1 MIVLYGGK
9 RSRASIVQWY
19 LEELGQPYQFA
30 CLDLQQG
37 EQLQAAFLQINPMG
51 KVPAIVEGE
60 FCLWES
66 GAILLYL
73 AEMYDEGAESAQAR
87 AKLAQWVLYAN
98 ATLAVGLFVTPNRQR
113 DGERLLHCLDDVL
126 GDGLRPTGA
135 HREFLVNNHFSVAD
149 VAVGA
154 ILIYALKMLTGMS
167 FHNYPAID
175 AYVSRLS
182 HRPAFERSIG

>member
-19 LEELGQPYQFA
+19 LEELGQPHTFEH
-30 CLDLQQG
+30 LDLQQG
-37 EQLQAAFLQINPMG
+37 EQHQEAFLQINPMG
-51 KVPAIVEGE
+51 KVPAIVDGE

-73 AEMYDEGAESAQAR
+73 AEVYGQGGETAQAR
-87 AKLAQWVLYAN
+87 AELAQWVLYAN
-98 ATLAVGLFVTPNRQR
+98 ATLAVGLFVEPNRQR
-113 DGERLLHCLDDVL
+113 DGERLLRCLDGVL
-126 GDGLRPTGA
+126 RD
-135 HREFLVNNHFSVAD
+135 REFLVNDHFSVAD

-154 ILIYALKMLTGMS
+154 ILIYALKMLTGMC
-167 FHNYPAID
+167 FHGYPSIE